1 MQKKASSAPHS
12 GEKPRSDRS
21 HWNWLLLIPIVI
33 PLLPFLYNAADPKL
47 GGFPL
52 FYWAQLSFV
61 ALGCVTTTLVYQLTK
76 RKR

>member
-1 MQKKASSAPHS
+1 MQKNVSSASHPDDES
-12 GEKPRSDRS
+12 RSDRS
-21 HWNWLLLIPIVI
+21 RWNWLLLIPIAI
-33 PLLPFLYNAADPKL
+33 PLLPFLYNAADPRL

-61 ALGCVTTTLVYQLTK
+61 ALGCVTTALVYQLTK